1 MQLQALQTAETVGGE
16 QIGFHFRIQ
25 LILESAY
32 LVLPVLISCGVIFSA
47 PRVNTAGLVG
57 RQHSR
62 YNSRRLLAHLEPAGI
77 RS

>member
-1 MQLQALQTAETVGGE
+1 MQLQALQTAEIVGGE
-16 QIGFHFRIQ
+16 QTGFHCIQ

-47 PRVNTAGLVG
+47 QRVNTAGLVG

-62 YNSRRLLAHLEPAGI
+62 YSSRRLLAHLEPAGI